1 MAQPAPPREGGIV
14 VRLVIGL
21 VLLFLAWVALKI
33 VLNVVFSMV
42 RTILFVG
49 LIALVVWL
57 VLAARS
63 DSRK

>member
-14 VRLVIGL
+14 IRLVIGL

>member
-1 MAQPAPPREGGIV
+1 MAQPAPPREGSII

-33 VLNVVFSMV
+33 VLGVVFSLV
-42 RTILFVG
+42 RTFLFIG
-49 LIALVVWL
+49 LIAIVAWV